1 MTRLTKLTLKN
12 FKSFKKAEFPIS
24 KGFTAIVGSN
34 GSGKS
39 NVLDALLF
47 VLGITSLKTLRA
59 GKLTDLVNNSAKEN
73 YAKVSLELRDKN
85 NKQYEVSRM
94 VDKQGKSVY
103 RLEGKRTTRNEIS
116 SLLLELGIDVTGHNI
131 VTQGDITKIIEM
143 SPMERRI
150 IIDNIAGLSEFDQ
163 KKEEAIKELNKV
175 DSRIKE
181 ATIILNERTSFL
193 EELEKEMDA
202 AKEYNSLENEIKRIK
217 GTIIWKELYSIEK
230 RSKEIEKELNDLIL
244 EKEEKEKNIE
254 LTRVELKK
262 AKEESNELSTKAIK
276 ASEEVYTTIGREF
289 EEKKGKLSIEQE
301 KIEMKKIQIEKNTK
315 KIEFNEDD
323 AKLNNKEKDETELK
337 QKQLNTEMTELLH
350 NLSIVEKKKRD
361 IEEVVE
367 KKNTEI
373 VESEKALDE
382 VNKIIEEK
390 RKEIFDLEVFERNWE
405 KQKTFNTKK
414 LEELNL
420 DLKNK
425 ENQLNQIAQKK
436 KEIETLAKG
445 KNVDDEIEK
454 LEKEITQLNINQSKI
469 IAETEQEEKAL
480 IELEKE
486 ISKCPVCD
494 AKLEKEKKEKIVKEK
509 KARLEK
515 LEIENKNYE
524 SEHKELNEKYNSLK
538 EATQTIGKLGAQ
550 ISNEDEIKSS
560 FTKIQE
566 KIKEVKKE
574 LDEKQFAAQFNKKK
588 ILDEKLKEIL
598 GKKEAQKEKLRTLRS
613 QNIFVEYSG
622 ASKAHEELLNKKSV
636 KEALVNEINSKIS
649 KIMSSQESISVENI
663 ELEKENNNLKQ
674 EIKEKEPVIASLI
687 DAVSKGEKVLKDAQK
702 ESSRLLNEKE
712 KMDKEVEKM
721 EKEIYIQSGLA
732 RKVEGRVNEFNI
744 EKSRIEVRQ
753 ADLEEESKEFENV
766 NQIKEKSTQEMKE
779 RLYEVEKRLDNI
791 GAVNMKA
798 VDNFK
803 DLKEEVDEISEK
815 SEKLTNE
822 RLAVLDMID
831 KIDVKRTNVFMGC
844 FNEINHNFQDMF
856 SKFFNGE
863 GNLSL
868 TNLEEPLESGL
879 LIDSQPTGGKLQ
891 NIDSMSGGE
900 KTLTALA
907 FMFAIQLY
915 SPAPFYAFDEAD
927 AALDKENSMKM
938 GSLIEK
944 IAEESQFISVT
955 HNDTITK
962 KADQIIGVAL
972 NKDNSSVIGLKL
984 KNQN

>member
-24 KGFTAIVGSN
+24 NGFTAIVGSN

-59 GKLTDLVNNSAKEN
+59 GKLTDLVNNTAKEN
-73 YAKVSLELRDKN
+73 YAKVSLDIKDN
-85 NKQYEVSRM
+85 GKSYEVSRM
-94 VDKQGKSVY
+94 IDKQGKSIY
-103 RLEGKRTTRNEIS
+103 RLDGKRTTRNEIS
-116 SLLLELGIDVTGHNI
+116 SLLIELGIDVTGHNI

-150 IIDNIAGLSEFDQ
+150 IVDNVAGLSEFDQ
-163 KKEEAIKELNKV
+163 KKDEAVKELNKV

-181 ATIILNERTSFL
+181 ATIILNERTTFL
-193 EELEKEMDA
+193 EELEKEMTA
-202 AKEYNSLENEIKRIK
+202 AKEYSALESEMKQIK

-230 RSKEIEKELNDLIL
+230 RSKEIEKELLNLIK

-254 LTRVELKK
+254 LNRVELKK
-262 AKEESNELSTKAIK
+262 SKEESNELSKKAVK

-289 EEKKGKLSIEQE
+289 EEKKGKLSIAQE
-301 KIEMKKIQIEKNTK
+301 KSEMKKVQIEKNNK
-315 KIEFNEDD
+315 KIEYNEEV
-323 AKLNNKEKDETELK
+323 AKDNDKERAGITIE
-337 QKQLNTEMTELLH
+337 QKQIDIEMKELLH
-350 NLSIVEKKKRD
+350 NLSIVEKKKRE

-373 VESEKALDE
+373 VESERSLDE
-382 VNKIIEEK
+382 INKIIEEK
-390 RKEIFDLEVFERNWE
+390 RKELFDLEVFEKNWE
-405 KQKTFNTKK
+405 KQKSFNTRK
-414 LEELNL
+414 LEELNQE
-420 DLKNK
+420 LKNK
-425 ENQLNQIAQKK
+425 ETQLNQIYEKK
-436 KEIETLAKG
+436 KEIKTILNG
-445 KNVDDEIEK
+445 KNVEEEIEK
-454 LEKEITQLNINQSKI
+454 IMEKINKLNIAQSKI
-469 IAETEQEEKAL
+469 IAQSEQEEKAL
-480 IELEKE
+480 AELKKE

-494 AKLEKEKKEKIVKEK
+494 ANLEKDKKEKIAQEK
-509 KARLEK
+509 KQRIEK
-515 LEIENKNYE
+515 LDLENKKYALE
-524 SEHKELNEKYNSLK
+524 QKELQEKYTTLK
-538 EATQTIGKLGAQ
+538 EDNIKIGNLTAQ
-550 ISNEDEIKSS
+550 VSNEDETLESTKSIS
-560 FTKIQE
+560 Q
-566 KIKEVKKE
+566 KIKEVEAE
-574 LDEKQFAAQFNKKK
+574 LDEKQFALQLNKKK
-588 ILDEKLKEIL
+588 ILDEKLKESL
-598 GKKEAQKEKLRTLRS
+598 TKKEAAKEHLKTLRS

-622 ASKAHEELLNKKSV
+622 ASKAHEELLNKKSS
-636 KEALVNEINSKIS
+636 KEAVLNEINAKIVKIS
-649 KIMSSQESISVENI
+649 SSEEGISIENLG
-663 ELEKENNNLKQ
+663 LEKENTEFTNELKELGPIIANLI
-674 EIKEKEPVIASLI
+674 E
-687 DAVSKGEKVLKDAQK
+687 DVSKGEKVLKEAQK
-702 ESSRLLNEKE
+702 KSSELLNEKE
-712 KMDKEVEKM
+712 KKDKEIGKREQD
-721 EKEIYIQSGLA
+721 IYTQSTLT
-732 RKVEGRVNEFNI
+732 RKVEGRINEFNI

-753 ADLEEESKEFENV
+753 ADLEEESKEYNQVE
-766 NQIKEKSTQEMKE
+766 QIKEKSNEEMKE
-779 RLYEVEKRLDNI
+779 RLGEVEKRLNNI

-831 KIDVKRTNVFMGC
+831 KIDVKRTSVFMDC

-868 TNLEEPLESGL
+868 TNQEEPLESGL
-879 LIDSQPTGGKLQ
+879 LVDAQPKGGKLQ

-944 IAEESQFISVT
+944 IAQKSQFISVT

-962 KADQIIGVAL
+962 KASQIIGVAL